1 MKAKSIPI
9 SVRITPRDA
18 EFIAELHIDEAIT
31 PSDKIRALLK
41 EAREKRDSFKDLST
55 CFGLARKTL
64 ERLLD
69 RIREEEIKQQKYSEL
84 ISCFGDWFTD
94 LLVYMTSLE
103 CEVKENRMDLTA
115 IESEFA
121 QRIFRLCNSIV
132 RMGVTQNAPCYDPE
146 TISKKL
152 PPLVEIINIIKNH
165 QGHQGV
171 KS

>member
-1 MKAKSIPI
+1 MNAKSTPI

-18 EFIAELHIDEAIT
+18 EFIAELNIDEAIT

-41 EAREKRDSFKDLST
+41 EAREKRDSLKDLST
-55 CFGLARKTL
+55 CFGFARKTL
-64 ERLLD
+64 GLLLD

-94 LLVYMTSLE
+94 LLVYMASLE
-103 CEVKENRMDLTA
+103 CEVKENKIDLA
-115 IESEFA
+115 SVEIEFA

-146 TISKKL
+146 IISKRL
-152 PPLVEIINIIKNH
+152 PPLVEIISIIKNH
-165 QGHQGV
+165 QGNQGV